1 MAGFPVKTKSRTKII
16 QFPVGRRDLIFGQFC
31 GVALSGKFE
40 FNGGLSLVSGLP
52 AYAEHGADAVEETS
66 RAGRGDGLHP
76 AFRHQA
82 LYLCVLLIADGQ
94 LLHDGVI
101 AVRPAVVPDHGCGDA
116 PALTRRAVPADL
128 GKGGYAVFT
137 AEVMIVRRQ
146 DLTAPD
152 SAVSPVAGAV
162 KRDSDDR
169 FAAVIFRHTGQDMRI
184 VVLDAKEG
192 DLPLLSDLL
201 GDRSRVVFGMKVADY
216 CLRGNFQES
225 FHPSDGLLESA
236 HGTEILQ
243 VAHIGGQVKEITRG
257 DAEGIFEFSSDSQ
270 DTVDLCEGV
279 GRFVR
284 LGGTL
289 LSLPLFF
296 S

>member
-1 MAGFPVKTKSRTKII
+1 
-16 QFPVGRRDLIFGQFC
+16 
-31 GVALSGKFE
+31 
-40 FNGGLSLVSGLP
+40 
-52 AYAEHGADAVEETS
+52 
-66 RAGRGDGLHP
+66 
-76 AFRHQA
+76 
-82 LYLCVLLIADGQ
+82 
-94 LLHDGVI
+94 
-101 AVRPAVVPDHGCGDA
+101 
-116 PALTRRAVPADL
+116 
-128 GKGGYAVFT
+128 
-137 AEVMIVRRQ
+137 MIVRRQ